1 MAPAHSPHV
10 DNRLLASLLPADLG
24 LLRPHLEPIPL
35 RLRDVLIEAN
45 QPIGHVYF
53 PQSGMGS
60 VIHDTAEGRVE
71 VGVIGREGLCG
82 LPVLLGADQAPHEHM
97 VQGEGEALRISS
109 EALRSAMGQ
118 SPSLQALLLLY
129 GQTFLVQVAQ
139 TAFVN
144 ATHGIE
150 VRLARWLLMTQD
162 RMESN
167 ELQLTHDFLSMM
179 LGVRRAGVT
188 VALHVLEGN
197 GLIRATRGLVT
208 VRDRERLIELADGTY
223 GPPEAE
229 YARLMGQRPIGQRSL
244 AQA

>member
-1 MAPAHSPHV
+1 MAPAHASPV
-10 DNRLLASLLPADLG
+10 RNRILALLSPADLG
-24 LLRPHLEPIPL
+24 LLAPHLEPIRL
-35 RLRDVLIEAN
+35 RLREVLIEAN
-45 QPIGHVYF
+45 QPIEHVYF

-60 VIHDTAEGRVE
+60 VIADTAEGRVE
-71 VGVIGREGLCG
+71 VGVIGREGLG
-82 LPVLLGADQAPHEHM
+82 GVPVLLGADRAPHEHM
-97 VQGEGEALRISS
+97 VQGEGEGLRIAS

-129 GQTFLVQVAQ
+129 VQAFLVQTTQ

-162 RMESN
+162 RMESA
-167 ELQLTHDFLSMM
+167 ELQLTHEFLSMM

-197 GLIRATRGLVT
+197 GLIRAKRNLVT
-208 VRDRERLIELADGTY
+208 VRDRERLLELADGVY
-223 GPPEAE
+223 GLPEAE
-229 YARLMGQRPIGQRSL
+229 YDRLMGQPSVAR
-244 AQA
+244 A